1 MNDNREASN
10 CFILPVVDDPYD
22 VSSSS
27 STSMKINE
35 IRKRLMQ
42 PMYDDHNA
50 KDSIHSHHN
59 QVNISIV
66 TVDLI
71 SQQLDD
77 YMLDEFYSQV
87 FCMQKSESDIL
98 RLLHPFIFKHMS
110 QVYHIPLDQV
120 IYLDSYTLHFCGIL

>member
-1 MNDNREASN
+1 
-10 CFILPVVDDPYD
+10 
-22 VSSSS
+22 
-27 STSMKINE
+27 
-35 IRKRLMQ
+35 
-42 PMYDDHNA
+42 MYDDHNA

-71 SQQLDD
+71 SQHLDD

-120 IYLDSYTLHFCGIL
+120 IYLDSCTLHSCGIL